1 MKVYGYSSYLCAG
14 VLVLTLG
21 LVGCGK
27 AQGSAS
33 GVTSS
38 AASSSS
44 EQKAPQ
50 TLYWRG
56 TTSTGETFYFMEDEA
71 AKTAEVLIV
80 ASEET
85 DAEPFHAEGNYTL
98 AADGTAT
105 ITPPEESEDS
115 SDETERSETSEKA
128 DPYVFH
134 VTDVNASS
142 LLIDAGEHGKATLT
156 PITADDHKDV
166 LVAYGYA
173 QEEEPSE
180 EPAEDQAEG

>member
-1 MKVYGYSSYLCAG
+1 MKVYGYGSYLCAG
-14 VLVLTLG
+14 MLALTLG
-21 LVGCGK
+21 LAGCGK

-33 GVTSS
+33 STTSS
-38 AASSSS
+38 ASSSSS
-44 EQKAPQ
+44 EQRAPQ
-50 TLYWRG
+50 MLYWRG
-56 TTSTGETFYFMEDEA
+56 TTDTGETFYFMEDEA

-105 ITPPEESEDS
+105 ITAPEESEDS
-115 SDETERSETSEKA
+115 SDEDSRVETSEKA

-134 VTDVNASS
+134 ITDVNASS
-142 LLIDAGEHGKATLT
+142 LLIDAGEHGRATLT
-156 PITADDHKDV
+156 PITADDHKGV

-173 QEEEPSE
+173 SEE